1 MIEILHQ
8 FILQIQDPLAP
19 NLNIEGPWSEKHGC
33 RKVQIL
39 HQLMPDKIYIGVT
52 GDV

>member
-8 FILQIQDPLAP
+8 FILQIQVPLTP
-19 NLNIEGPWSEKHGC
+19 NLNIEARGQKKQGC
-33 RKVQIL
+33 WKVHIL